1 MSMLVRIGLL
11 ELAAGALLGWV
22 VAAEHAA
29 PQRLRRIGLV
39 HPRRILQ
46 AHLDYVIMG
55 LILVTVGVAAPGL
68 PGWAA
73 ALVVTGTL
81 LNPTL
86 FLPLAFHDRLR
97 ETLPYRVVS
106 AFSFLAT
113 SLGLVTA
120 ALYPSY

>member
-11 ELAAGALLGWV
+11 ELAAGALLGWM

-29 PQRLRRIGLV
+29 PHRLRRIGLV

-55 LILVTVGVAAPGL
+55 LILVAVGVAVPGL

-113 SLGLVTA
+113 SVGLVTA
-120 ALYPSY
+120 ALHPSY